1 MGPAQPMSESKARLG
16 LVQPTVGSISVSPE
30 IVFPEGYPLCVDLD
44 GTLLRTDSLLET
56 WMAAFRRNPLR
67 CLLACLQLLRG
78 RGQIKSALAGVAIPV
93 ADQLPYRET
102 ILQLVRREAAA
113 GREIVLTT
121 GAAEPVAE
129 AVARTVGCF
138 DAVLSSNAR
147 VNHTSRQ
154 KAAELEERFG
164 RGRFY
169 YAGNSSVDLPVWRA
183 SAGAVVVGDSHLS
196 RELAKSGVPVIAQVR
211 GEGLSASKVARAM
224 RVHQW
229 SKNLLVFVPILL
241 GHRFRDLGAW
251 SNAGILLAAISLCA
265 SASYLLNDLMD
276 LEADRAHPE
285 KRRRPF
291 ASGALGL
298 GFGFA
303 GIPLL
308 LASAAGLSWFL
319 PASTRLWLCAY
330 LALTFA
336 YSIFLKERLLV
347 DVFVLAGLYTLR
359 VLAGGSATGIAISP
373 WTLAFSMFLF
383 LSLAM
388 VKRYSELV
396 SAAGTSDALPR
407 RNYYRSDL
415 SVLSSLG
422 TASGYIAVLVLALY
436 IHSPEVTNLY
446 RHPLWLWMLCP
457 LVAYWISRMWVFAN
471 RGAISSDPILFAL
484 RDRISYFVGGLS
496 ATLFLL
502 ASQ

>member
-1 MGPAQPMSESKARLG
+1 MSESEARSG
-16 LVQPTVGSISVSPE
+16 LVQPTVSPIGRAAE
-30 IVFPEGYPLCVDLD
+30 VVFPEDYPLCVDLD
-44 GTLLRTDSLLET
+44 GTLLRTDSLPET
-56 WMAAFRRNPLR
+56 WVTAFRRNPLR
-67 CLLACLQLLRG
+67 CLWACLQLLRG
-78 RGQIKSALAGVAIPV
+78 RARLKSALAAVAIPL
-93 ADQLPYRET
+93 ADQLPYREA
-102 ILQLVRREAAA
+102 ILQLIRREAAA
-113 GREIVLTT
+113 GREIVLST

-129 AVARTVGCF
+129 AVAGTVGCF
-138 DAVLSSNAR
+138 DAVLSSNAH
-147 VNHTSRQ
+147 VNNTRHR
-154 KAAELEERFG
+154 KAADLEKRFG

-169 YAGNSSVDLPVWRA
+169 YAGNSTADLPVWRS
-183 SAGAVVVGDSHLS
+183 SAGAVVVGEARLC
-196 RELAKSGVPVIAQVR
+196 RELEKSGVPVIAQFP
-211 GEGLSASKVARAM
+211 GERLSPSLLARAL

-251 SNAGILLAAISLCA
+251 SSAAILLVAISLCA
-265 SASYLLNDLMD
+265 SAAYMLDDLMD

-285 KRRRPF
+285 KRQRPF

-298 GFGFA
+298 IDGLA

-308 LASAAGLSWFL
+308 LASAGGLSWFL

-330 LALTFA
+330 LVLTFT
-336 YSIFLKERLLV
+336 YSVFLKERLLV

-359 VLAGGSATGIAISP
+359 VLAGGSATGIAISS

-388 VKRYSELV
+388 MKRYSELV
-396 SAAGTSDALPR
+396 SAAATSDALPR
-407 RNYYRSDL
+407 RDYYRSDL
-415 SVLSSLG
+415 NVMSSLG

-446 RHPLWLWMLCP
+446 RHPLWLWVLCP

-484 RDRISYFVGGLS
+484 RDRISYLVGGLS
-496 ATLFLL
+496 AALFLL
-502 ASQ
+502 ASR

>member
-1 MGPAQPMSESKARLG
+1 MSESEARIG
-16 LVQPTVGSISVSPE
+16 LVQPLGGTIGV
-30 IVFPEGYPLCVDLD
+30 VFPEDYPLCVDLD
-44 GTLLRTDSLLET
+44 GTLIRTDSLLET
-56 WMAAFRRNPLR
+56 WVTAFRRNPLR
-67 CLLACLQLLRG
+67 CLWACLQLVRG
-78 RGQIKSALAGVAIPV
+78 RGRLKSALAAVAIPL
-93 ADQLPYRET
+93 AGQLPYREA

-113 GREIVLTT
+113 GREIVLST

-129 AVARTVGCF
+129 AVAGTVGCF
-138 DAVLSSNAR
+138 DTVLSSNAR

-154 KAAELEERFG
+154 KAAELEKRFG

-169 YAGNSSVDLPVWRA
+169 YVGNSTADLPVWRS
-183 SAGAVVVGDSHLS
+183 SAGAVVVGGSRLS
-196 RELAKSGVPVIAQVR
+196 RDLEKSGVPVIAQFP
-211 GEGLSASKVARAM
+211 GERLSLSLLARAL

-241 GHRFRDLGAW
+241 GHRFHDLNAW
-251 SNAGILLAAISLCA
+251 SSAVILLVAMSLCA
-265 SASYLLNDLMD
+265 SASYMLNDLMD
-276 LEADRAHPE
+276 LEADRSHPQ
-285 KRRRPF
+285 KRKRPF

-298 GFGFA
+298 AYGLA

-308 LASAAGLSWFL
+308 LAGAGGLSWFL
-319 PASTRLWLCAY
+319 PASARLWLCAY
-330 LALTFA
+330 LALTFT
-336 YSIFLKERLLV
+336 YSVFLKERLLV
-347 DVFVLAGLYTLR
+347 DVFLLAGLYTLR
-359 VLAGGSATGIAISP
+359 VLAGGSATRIAISP

-396 SAAGTSDALPR
+396 SAAATSDALPR

-415 SVLSSLG
+415 NVLSSLG

-446 RHPLWLWMLCP
+446 RHPLWLWLLCP

-471 RGAISSDPILFAL
+471 RGAILSDPILFAL
-484 RDRISYFVGGLS
+484 RDRISYLVGALS
-496 ATLFLL
+496 AALFLL
-502 ASQ
+502 AS

>member
-1 MGPAQPMSESKARLG
+1 MSESEARID
-16 LVQPTVGSISVSPE
+16 LVQPTVGPIGPE
-30 IVFPEGYPLCVDLD
+30 VVFPEDYPLCVDLD
-44 GTLLRTDSLLET
+44 GTLLCTDSLLET
-56 WMAAFRRNPLR
+56 WVTAFRRNPLR
-67 CLLACLQLLRG
+67 CLWACLQVLRS
-78 RGQIKSALAGVAIPV
+78 RARLKSALAAVAIPL
-93 ADQLPYRET
+93 ADQLPYREA
-102 ILQLVRREAAA
+102 ILKLIRREAAA
-113 GREIVLTT
+113 GREIVLST

-129 AVARTVGCF
+129 AVAGTVGGF
-138 DAVLSSNAR
+138 DAVLSSNAH
-147 VNHTSRQ
+147 VNHTSHR
-154 KAAELEERFG
+154 KAAELEKRFG

-169 YAGNSSVDLPVWRA
+169 YAGNSTADLPVWRG
-183 SAGAVVVGDSHLS
+183 SGGAVVVGESRLC
-196 RELAKSGVPVIAQVR
+196 RELEKSGVPVIAQFP
-211 GEGLSASKVARAM
+211 GERLSPSLLAQAV

-251 SNAGILLAAISLCA
+251 SSAAILLVAISLCA
-265 SASYLLNDLMD
+265 SAAYMLNDLMD

-285 KRRRPF
+285 KRQRPF

-308 LASAAGLSWFL
+308 LASAGGLSWFL

-330 LALTFA
+330 LALTFT
-336 YSIFLKERLLV
+336 YSVFLKERLLV

-396 SAAGTSDALPR
+396 SASGTSDALPR

-415 SVLSSLG
+415 NVLSSLG

-446 RHPLWLWMLCP
+446 RHPLWLWVLCP

-484 RDRISYFVGGLS
+484 RDRISYLVGGLS
-496 ATLFLL
+496 AALFLL
-502 ASQ
+502 ASR